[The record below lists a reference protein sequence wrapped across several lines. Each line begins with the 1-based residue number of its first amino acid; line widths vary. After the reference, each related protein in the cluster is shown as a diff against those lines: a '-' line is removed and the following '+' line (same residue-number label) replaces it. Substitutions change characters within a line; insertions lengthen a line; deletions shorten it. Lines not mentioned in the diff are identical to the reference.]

1 MRLITIVTDKEI
13 IGKNIKFKGKYSKRT
28 AVRAIIFNSDGKIA
42 LLNAKKYGF
51 HKLPG
56 GGIESD
62 EDAKKALERE
72 LKEELGCKAEITKE
86 VGKIIEIKNKYGQEQ
101 VSYCYVGKVS
111 NKGKS
116 NLTKMEKEELGVKI
130 EWVTVK
136 EAIKLFEKDDPEDYT
151 AKFIRYRDLIFL
163 EEIK

>member
-101 VSYCYVGKVS
+101 VSY
-111 NKGKS
+111 
-116 NLTKMEKEELGVKI
+116 
-130 EWVTVK
+130 
-136 EAIKLFEKDDPEDYT
+136 
-151 AKFIRYRDLIFL
+151 
-163 EEIK
+163 